1 MRNFY
6 LISFLIL
13 FVFTNTNAQKNSFY
27 PEGTK
32 NKNKNS
38 KNKENEKSKE
48 EYQYKTYFFSAIK
61 EKSLENYSE
70 AIKYFEKCIK
80 LDKSLPTPYYE
91 ISQIYYYNDE
101 IKKSLEYS
109 KKAYELDNS
118 NTWYALFYA
127 ENLFVNN
134 DYYNTIYLYKKL
146 LKEDNDNEDYYL
158 ELAKV
163 YLYDNN
169 LLLAIKTYNELEKKK
184 GLNHYTSTQKHK
196 IYLELKDYNNA
207 AKELESLLEETP
219 DDLEIYEM
227 LSDCYILDGDYD
239 KSFKVLKRISELNP
253 NSISVHLSLAD
264 YYLKKGDLEKYKE
277 ELLFSFKSEKLDP
290 ESKIRKIIPLLTPIY
305 ENDLSNIDLLYEL
318 SSELV
323 KVHSENV
330 MVNYIYGDVLRF
342 NSQKVLALNQYKK
355 VVKIDPNQQ
364 DAWKELL
371 FLQLNLNQ
379 LDSLIV
385 FSYTAL
391 DLYPTNPFFYYL
403 NGLANYY
410 KKNYKQSIES
420 ISTGVNF
427 VVYNPNLSSEMY
439 AILGNSY
446 NQIKDYKKSDE
457 SYEKALGFL
466 PDNVQVLNNYAYY
479 LSLRGENLE
488 RAKEMSLT
496 TIEMFPD
503 EANYYDTYAWVLY
516 KMKNFIE
523 AKIWMQKALD
533 ISQSQTFYD
542 HMADILT
549 ELGEL
554 EEAELYRNIEL
565 NHEDNE

>member
-1 MRNFY
+1 MRNIY

-13 FVFTNTNAQKNSFY
+13 FVFTNINAQKNSFY
-27 PEGTK
+27 PDGTK

-48 EYQYKTYFFSAIK
+48 EYQYKTYFFRAIK

-109 KKAYELDNS
+109 EKAYKLDNS

-134 DYYNTIYLYKKL
+134 DYYNTIHLYKKL

-169 LLLAIKTYNELEKKK
+169 LLLAIKTYNELEQKK

-196 IYLELKDYNNA
+196 IYLELKDYNKA
-207 AKELESLLEETP
+207 AKELESLLEEIP

-239 KSFKVLKRISELNP
+239 NSFKVLKRISELKP

-264 YYLKKGDLEKYKE
+264 YYFKKGDLEKYKE
-277 ELLFSFKSEKLDP
+277 ELLFAFKSEKLDP

-305 ENDLSNIDLLYEL
+305 ENDLSNINLLDEL

-323 KVHSENV
+323 KVHPENV
-330 MVNYIYGDVLRF
+330 MVNYIYADVLRF
-342 NSQKVLALNQYKK
+342 NSQKELALTQYKK
-355 VVKIDPNQQ
+355 VIALDPNQQ
-364 DAWKELL
+364 DAWNELL

-379 LDSLIV
+379 LDSLII
-385 FSYTAL
+385 FSYKAL
-391 DLYPTNPFFYYL
+391 DLYPTNPLFYYL

-410 KKNYKQSIES
+410 KKNYNKSIES
-420 ISTGVNF
+420 ISVGVNF
-427 VVYNPNLSSEMY
+427 LVGNKNLSSEMY

-446 NQIKDYKKSDE
+446 NEIKDYKKSDE
-457 SYEKALGFL
+457 SYEKALDFL

-503 EANYYDTYAWVLY
+503 EGNYYDTYAWILY
-516 KMKNFIE
+516 KMGNFYE

-533 ISQSQTFYD
+533 ISQSQTFYE
-542 HMADILT
+542 HMVDILT
-549 ELGEL
+549 ELGQL

-565 NHEDNE
+565 KQEGNE

>member
-1 MRNFY
+1 M
-6 LISFLIL
+6 
-13 FVFTNTNAQKNSFY
+13 FVFTNINAQKNSFY

-264 YYLKKGDLEKYKE
+264 YYLKKGDLEKYKD

-355 VVKIDPNQQ
+355 VVELDPNQQ

-371 FLQLNLNQ
+371 FLQLNLSQ

-391 DLYPTNPFFYYL
+391 DLYPTNPLFYYL

-427 VVYNPNLSSEMY
+427 VVDNPNLSSEMY

>member
-1 MRNFY
+1 MRNIY

-13 FVFTNTNAQKNSFY
+13 FVFTNINAQKNSFY

-38 KNKENEKSKE
+38 KNRENEKSKE
-48 EYQYKTYFFSAIK
+48 EFQYKTYFFRAIK

-109 KKAYELDNS
+109 EKAYELDNS

-134 DYYNTIYLYKKL
+134 DYYNTIHLYKKL

-196 IYLELKDYNNA
+196 IYLELKDYNKA
-207 AKELESLLEETP
+207 AKELESLLEEIP

-239 KSFKVLKRISELNP
+239 KSFKVLKRISELKP

-277 ELLFSFKSEKLDP
+277 ELLFAFKSEKLDP

-305 ENDLSNIDLLYEL
+305 ENDLSNIDLLDKL

-323 KVHSENV
+323 KVHPENV
-330 MVNYIYGDVLRF
+330 MVNYIYADVLRF
-342 NSQKVLALNQYKK
+342 NSQKELALTQYKK
-355 VVKIDPNQQ
+355 VVELDPNQQ
-364 DAWKELL
+364 DAWNELL

-379 LDSLIV
+379 LDSLII
-385 FSYTAL
+385 FSYKSL
-391 DLYPTNPFFYYL
+391 DLYPTNPLFYYL

-420 ISTGVNF
+420 ISVGVNF
-427 VVYNPNLSSEMY
+427 LVGNQNLSSEMY

-446 NQIKDYKKSDE
+446 NEIKDYKKSDE

-503 EANYYDTYAWVLY
+503 EANYYDTYAWILY
-516 KMKNFIE
+516 KMKNFKE
-523 AKIWMQKALD
+523 AKFWMQKALD
-533 ISQSQTFYD
+533 INESQTFYN

-554 EEAELYRNIEL
+554 EQAELYRNIEL
-565 NHEDNE
+565 KQEDNE